1 MSAAEDDGPAGV
13 GAGGRRLTAPGTRR
27 PSPGSE
33 PRGLGGEMLPRGG
46 RRFVSRKRWAVRADA
61 VRGESRHG
69 PRLGRSCSLSLR
81 SRHLILINCEGG
93 SFLSTGVP
101 FDLPSTCLW
110 RPAETPWLLPGLS
123 CVTGTSVTCEGPSGA
138 VRMEPPAA
146 RRLVED
152 GNPKMVPVFV
162 LMQGR
167 VWWMACGRGRLMPWE
182 IGGARDG
189 LRWGAR
195 GRLWGAEAPELAPRP
210 VELWAWEPVCAQQT
224 GAWDK
229 WHGTAPGDC
238 QAPGLRGP

>member
-1 MSAAEDDGPAGV
+1 MGPSQTWVVPGVTPAPSPTQEVQEVHQRVQEAGELQPLPLVLPHPHLPAGPELHPHLRKIGRLRQPVSAAEDDGPAGV

-46 RRFVSRKRWAVRADA
+46 RRFVTRKRWAVRADA

-167 VWWMACGRGRLMPWE
+167 VWWMACGRGRPMP
-182 IGGARDG
+182 
-189 LRWGAR
+189 
-195 GRLWGAEAPELAPRP
+195 
-210 VELWAWEPVCAQQT
+210 
-224 GAWDK
+224 
-229 WHGTAPGDC
+229 
-238 QAPGLRGP
+238 